1 MDEILIALNN
11 MRCDISNKN
20 NENNV
25 EIILKDFLIKLDKN
39 EKLEEKSY
47 IYHPNGSQKFPDF
60 ILKIENKIYNLEC
73 KSSKTGY
80 KPLWNCSFPKKDN
93 TIYIFTHRK
102 FDNTII
108 FLGNELMTEK
118 LQNILERYKERTK
131 DLENEFNY
139 ELNLLNKKDNPYN
152 IQVYARN
159 MFVQKSNL
167 IKHEMGNL
175 IKKIKFY

>member
-11 MRCDISNKN
+11 ISCDISNKT
-20 NENNV
+20 NEDNV
-25 EIILKDFLIKLDKN
+25 EIILKKFLLKLNKN

-47 IYHPNGSQKFPDF
+47 ISQPNGRQKFPDF

-73 KSSKTGY
+73 KSSKTAY
-80 KPLWNCSFPKKDN
+80 KPLWNCSFPKLDN

-102 FDNTII
+102 FDDTII
-108 FLGNELMTEK
+108 FLGNELMTKK

-139 ELNLLNKKDNPYN
+139 ELTMLNKNENPYN

-159 MFVQKSNL
+159 MFIQKSNL
-167 IKHEMGNL
+167 VKHEIKNL